1 MVLCRGGS
9 ALVNVDEVREY
20 RARMNE
26 KILSSGNLEI
36 QRFFA
41 LDERAYREGALP
53 AKTKELLGLVA
64 SVVLRCNE
72 CIFYHVDRCV
82 EEGVTSEELYEA
94 LSIGLVVGGSITIPH
109 IRYAFEVLEKLT
121 KKREP

>member
-1 MVLCRGGS
+1 MV
-9 ALVNVDEVREY
+9 NIDEVREY

-26 KILSSGNLEI
+26 KILLSGNLEI

-41 LDERAYREGALP
+41 LDERAYGEGALP
-53 AKTKELLGLVA
+53 VKTKELLGLVA

-82 EEGVTSEELYEA
+82 EEGVTPEELYEA

-109 IRYAFEVLEKLT
+109 IRYAFEILEKLT
-121 KKREP
+121 EKREP